1 MRAAIEERQMS
12 ETRDTLD
19 ELLSDPL
26 IKLVMERDRVR
37 PDELRMLLERAQR
50 RADRKPFVPPAHV
63 IAQARGQQGRCA

>member
-1 MRAAIEERQMS
+1 VRAAIEERQMT

-37 PDELRMLLERAQR
+37 PDEVRMLLEQARR
-50 RADRKPFVPPAHV
+50 RANRRPFVPPAHV
-63 IAQARGQQGRCA
+63 IAKASLQQGWCV

>member
-1 MRAAIEERQMS
+1 MRAAIEERQMT

-37 PDELRMLLERAQR
+37 PDDVRMLLERARR
-50 RADRKPFVPPAHV
+50 RANRKPFVPPVHV
-63 IAQARGQQGRCA
+63 MAQARDQQGWCA